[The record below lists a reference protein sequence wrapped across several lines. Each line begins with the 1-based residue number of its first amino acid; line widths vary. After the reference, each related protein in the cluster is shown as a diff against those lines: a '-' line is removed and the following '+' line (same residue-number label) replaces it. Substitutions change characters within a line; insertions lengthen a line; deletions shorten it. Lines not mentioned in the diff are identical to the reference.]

1 MRTFKNAFKVASVFG
16 VVLWLSSLT
25 GIFAQEE
32 NSTATDSTTTETV
45 AAKDWKQEIV
55 SDKQQTEEQ
64 KEDIINDSQT
74 ARGEEKNL
82 RDQIRQ
88 AEQSGD
94 SEQAKSLRSQLET
107 MHQENLQQKQQDL
120 QGLKDARQELRS
132 DSKEV
137 MKEKLDV
144 NKDGQVDEVE
154 KRAYDK
160 TRADANHDGTVDQT
174 EKEAFQDRVDK
185 KDEGQPPQ
193 GQGIRQGPGPRPQGG
208 RPKR

>member
-1 MRTFKNAFKVASVFG
+1 M
-16 VVLWLSSLT
+16 LWLSSLT

-94 SEQAKSLRSQLET
+94 SEQVKSLRSQLET